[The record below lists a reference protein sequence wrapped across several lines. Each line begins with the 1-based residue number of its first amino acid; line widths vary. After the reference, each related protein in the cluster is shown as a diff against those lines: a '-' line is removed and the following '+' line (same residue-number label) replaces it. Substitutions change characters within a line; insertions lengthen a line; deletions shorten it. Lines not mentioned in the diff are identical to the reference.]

1 MVIESLKLENF
12 RNYQELR
19 LRFDPGT
26 NIFFGNNAQGKTNI
40 LESIYLCGTTKSHKG
55 SKDKEEML
63 ILSILSTEDC
73 YGYQLSL
80 LIKDYSQGKIS
91 LPEGS
96 LYPALYKLVDNGLIS
111 DEKRQVGKRLTR
123 VYYHMEPEGKDY
135 LNQLIEEYNSLHS
148 GIQSIL
154 NKTKEG
160 DELTHV
166 QKTQ

>member
-1 MVIESLKLENF
+1 MLSSLFSVIFLICIISFTLYFVNNYLFHLGILLYLSERRETFLARNDSL
-12 RNYQELR
+12 RR
-19 LRFDPGT
+19 
-26 NIFFGNNAQGKTNI
+26 GNNI
-40 LESIYLCGTTKSHKG
+40 
-55 SKDKEEML
+55 EML

>member
-1 MVIESLKLENF
+1 
-12 RNYQELR
+12 
-19 LRFDPGT
+19 
-26 NIFFGNNAQGKTNI
+26 
-40 LESIYLCGTTKSHKG
+40 
-55 SKDKEEML
+55 ML

-135 LNQLIEEYNSLHS
+135 LNQLIEEFNSLHS

-160 DELTHV
+160 DDLTHV

>member
-1 MVIESLKLENF
+1 MSTSYHYLYFFCQQLFISSRYFYYIYICAILYFIRKEGIVFWPENDSL
-12 RNYQELR
+12 RR
-19 LRFDPGT
+19 
-26 NIFFGNNAQGKTNI
+26 GNNI
-40 LESIYLCGTTKSHKG
+40 
-55 SKDKEEML
+55 EML